1 MTNNNNQQTANVYT
15 YLSMVQS
22 LYSRYIQLKTKLA
35 MLDNNLQTLSSEFD
49 KLPTYP
55 KFHAVQNAWNQKS
68 ELMQQIPQVVD
79 NIVQYLIEATKLS
92 LSALQISI
100 TTDNKFGIVLS
111 DNTIA
116 SMCSLIEQSSLHLNI
131 KELYKQA
138 SIIQGVSTQ
147 LNDIEI
153 RARMN
158 GQSIPSLE
166 HLKTII
172 MGY

>member
-100 TTDNKFGIVLS
+100 TSDNKFGIVLN
-111 DNTIA
+111 DNAIA
-116 SMCSLIEQSSLHLNI
+116 SIYSLIEQSSYINL

-138 SIIQGVSTQ
+138 SIIQGVPTQ

-158 GQSIPSLE
+158 GQTIPNFE

-172 MGY
+172 RGY